1 MAVGQGSQGEMG
13 EGGGSE
19 RLSALDA
26 TFLEVETR
34 ESPMGIGAVCIFDAG
49 TMLRSDGSFD
59 VSRLRAHVDRAI
71 ASLPRYRQRIVHTPL
86 IGQPVWIDDTNFNL
100 DFHLRYTRL
109 PAPGDNRQLQRLAAR
124 LFSQPIDRDHP
135 LWELWC
141 VEGLTH
147 HRFAIIGKVHHCMAD
162 GAAGVGLLTA
172 LLQSTPTV
180 STPPPP
186 PPWQPQATPQAVAL
200 LRNEIAHRNH
210 QTFGMV
216 RTLARAMTQAVA
228 GPARTPLASAP
239 APAHKRNAAGT
250 RPAQAVANGIYDILR
265 AALHRRTRTPLTPDR
280 IGGARRFD
288 IARVSLADVKAIAAQ
303 LGGTVN
309 DVVLTLVAGVLRE
322 FLAQRGMNPTTIGAL
337 RAMIPVNL
345 RAPGSDQGG
354 NQLAMLLTE
363 LPIHEGDPRVRH
375 RLVREATER
384 LKHQS
389 DQIAASA
396 FVTSIAD
403 AAATGVL
410 SKIFHAAVRLRSFDV
425 VVTNVRGP
433 SATLFVGDAPMLA
446 LYPMVP
452 LYERQAIGVAV
463 FSYAGTLHIGLS
475 AAWDL
480 VPDLHDVAL
489 QFERSLDE
497 LRTASSVAEG

>member
-1 MAVGQGSQGEMG
+1 MAVGQGSQGASG
-13 EGGGSE
+13 ERGGSE

-59 VSRLRAHVDRAI
+59 VPRLRAHVDRAI

-109 PAPGDNRQLQRLAAR
+109 PAPGDERQLQRLAAR

-147 HRFAIIGKVHHCMAD
+147 QRFAIIGKVHHCMAD

-172 LLQSTPTV
+172 LLRPTATAITPE
-180 STPPPP
+180 PP
-186 PPWQPQATPQAVAL
+186 PPWQPHATPQAAAM

-228 GPARTPLASAP
+228 GPAAPSPSTP
-239 APAHKRNAAGT
+239 KRNPAGT
-250 RPAQAVANGIYDILR
+250 RPAHAVANGIYDILR

-288 IARVSLADVKAIAAQ
+288 IARIALADVKAVAAM
-303 LGGTVN
+303 LGGTIN

-322 FLAQRGMNPTTIGAL
+322 FLAQRGMDPTTIGAL

-345 RAPGSDQGG
+345 RAPGGEQGG

-363 LPIHEGDPRVRH
+363 LPIHEANPRVRH

-433 SATLFVGDAPMLA
+433 SDALFLGDAPMRA

-489 QFERSLDE
+489 QFERCLDE
-497 LRTASSVAEG
+497 LRGAASAS